1 MSRWLDRFSL
11 GRIAAPPHPIAAAP
25 GEARPVTLGC
35 KPLNRCGIKRHH
47 PFVRR
52 AISLHLHGRIFSTL
66 KQQNRTKGLKRHG
79 GSMGSVSLENL
90 RRYSHQQPLTTRE
103 VEILK
108 WSAEGKTAAD
118 IAIILSMKERTV
130 HFHVANAIQ
139 KMGATNKTSAVVQAA
154 LSGMF

>member
-1 MSRWLDRFSL
+1 
-11 GRIAAPPHPIAAAP
+11 
-25 GEARPVTLGC
+25 
-35 KPLNRCGIKRHH
+35 
-47 PFVRR
+47 
-52 AISLHLHGRIFSTL
+52 
-66 KQQNRTKGLKRHG
+66 
-79 GSMGSVSLENL
+79 MGSVSLENL

-103 VEILK
+103 IEILK

-139 KMGATNKTSAVVQAA
+139 KMGACNKISAVVQAA

>member
-1 MSRWLDRFSL
+1 
-11 GRIAAPPHPIAAAP
+11 
-25 GEARPVTLGC
+25 
-35 KPLNRCGIKRHH
+35 
-47 PFVRR
+47 
-52 AISLHLHGRIFSTL
+52 
-66 KQQNRTKGLKRHG
+66 
-79 GSMGSVSLENL
+79 MGSVSLANL
-90 RRYSHQQPLTTRE
+90 RRYPRQQPLTTRE

-139 KMGATNKTSAVVQAA
+139 KMGACNKISAVVQAA